1 MIAWLK
7 DVLLRAWWWARV
19 RWAQWWADGV
29 ITIQPRLKT
38 ITYRRYERACLLLG
52 LDPQKVREGTE
63 DVEDADLGNVYDTGE
78 ELAEL
83 VCRNHRWV
91 AYVMRQSE
99 RPIAEGI
106 LAHVLADFFL
116 RSLARW
122 AEQKASY
129 ATTQSGVPSSAIS
142 RAKAA
147 VRRLS
152 AARLRASTPETTSGS

>member
-1 MIAWLK
+1 MIAWLR
-7 DVLLRAWWWARV
+7 DVLLRVWWWARV
-19 RWAQWWADGV
+19 RWVQWRMGGALR
-29 ITIQPRLKT
+29 IQPRLRT
-38 ITYRRYERACLLLG
+38 VTYRRYERACLLLG
-52 LDPQKVREGTE
+52 LDPQKVREGTQ
-63 DVEDADLGNVYDTGE
+63 DIEDADLGDVYETGE

-99 RPIAEGI
+99 RPIAEAI

-129 ATTQSGVPSSAIS
+129 ATTQSGAPSSAIS
-142 RAKAA
+142 RGKAA
-147 VRRLS
+147 ARRLS
-152 AARLRASTPETTSGS
+152 AARLRGSTPETMSGS

>member
-1 MIAWLK
+1 MRWMPDILI
-7 DVLLRAWWWARV
+7 RGWWWARV
-19 RWAQWWADGV
+19 QWAQWRRGGALR
-29 ITIQPRLKT
+29 IQPRLRT
-38 ITYRRYERACLLLG
+38 VTYRRYERACLLLG
-52 LDPQKVREGTE
+52 LDPQKVREGTQ
-63 DVEDADLGNVYDTGE
+63 DVEDADLGDVYDTGE

-99 RPIAEGI
+99 RPIAEEI

-129 ATTQSGVPSSAIS
+129 ATTQSGAPSSAIS
-142 RAKAA
+142 RGTAA